1 MSQHTYSYTPQQLAP
16 IAPLA
21 ADAFRLG
28 ASSEPPAP
36 SPAPSPKVDPFAE
49 FAIDTI
55 VAASGLRSRAP

>member
-28 ASSEPPAP
+28 ASSEPPGA
-36 SPAPSPKVDPFAE
+36 SPAPSPKDPFAE
-49 FAIDTI
+49 FALDVIA
-55 VAASGLRSRAP
+55 AASGLRSRAP